1 MQLLRA
7 EARRSCAEARG
18 AVPSSRTRFPHTRLP
33 GPVPSGGAAHG
44 LHSPR
49 ARAWLP
55 LLLAP
60 VTVSLTGVIAILAG
74 LPALTVL
81 LVTAAVALGGALLA
95 HRAVG
100 RFFAGAVLLLARP
113 FAPGDRLRV
122 YVAELGGVTEAELL
136 RVGLLTTTLCTD
148 SGVLVVPTGE
158 LLRVP
163 PAATRPGS

>member
-18 AVPSSRTRFPHTRLP
+18 SVSPARTLFPRTRVT
-33 GPVPSGGAAHG
+33 GPVRSVAAGGR

-55 LLLAP
+55 PLLAP
-60 VTVSLTGVIAILAG
+60 VTVSLSAVAATLAG
-74 LPALTVL
+74 LSALAVL
-81 LVTAAVALGGALLA
+81 LVSAAVALVGALLA

-100 RFFAGAVLLLARP
+100 RFFAGLVLLLARP
-113 FAPGDRLRV
+113 FAPGDRLRLYV
-122 YVAELGGVTEAELL
+122 PELGRVAETELL
-136 RVGLLTTTLCTD
+136 RIGLLTATLCTD

-163 PAATRPGS
+163 PAGA